1 LTGQTKEEAEKE
13 GTHCVFRY
21 LDRIV
26 VKGRTQPVDVY
37 EIMGLEDA
45 LDEQN
50 FEWKEHFEKG
60 IDYYKNKDW
69 EQAIACFE
77 NSKKNE
83 LEKNI
88 PSQKST
94 LIRTNPSLVYLARCP
109 MMKKNPPG
117 ADWDGVYLMKT
128 K

>member
-1 LTGQTKEEAEKE
+1 
-13 GTHCVFRY
+13 
-21 LDRIV
+21 
-26 VKGRTQPVDVY
+26 
-37 EIMGLEDA
+37 MGLEDA

-50 FEWKEHFEKG
+50 FECKEHFEKG
-60 IDYYKNKDW
+60 IDYYKNQDW

-77 NSKKNE
+77 NSKK

-94 LIRTNPSLVYLARCP
+94 LIRTNPSLVYLERCP